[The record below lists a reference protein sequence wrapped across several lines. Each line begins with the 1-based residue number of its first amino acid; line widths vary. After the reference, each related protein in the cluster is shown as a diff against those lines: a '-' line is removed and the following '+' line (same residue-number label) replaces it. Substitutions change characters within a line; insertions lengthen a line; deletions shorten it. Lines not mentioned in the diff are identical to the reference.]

1 MNLKLVK
8 LASYFLVVFFLLPL
22 CINAQGW
29 ERIFPAMYES
39 LGRQVFIENDST
51 YSINT
56 FTDGMNRWM
65 QLNDQGYELSAV
77 AYPYLPN
84 PTFIIRAS
92 DGHFVSASNGPAPLS
107 YINKVYLTKRDMMGN
122 LIWEHIIG
130 ADSVHQRVGRVV
142 QDNNG
147 DYIYAGMTTEDEPGA
162 LKQGYVSKAD
172 ESGNLLWTTLLSNSH
187 DVLQCLDMVTTTDEG
202 VMVIG
207 SGSSNGLLVLAKL
220 DGNGNELW
228 SSNQYL
234 GLIVD
239 DMITTADGNIA
250 LIGRDNGLAK
260 LIKLDEDGNEIWTR
274 EFPSLGW
281 VSKLIQT
288 TDQGLAILN
297 TKITFDGRHIVTIT
311 KTDVDGYELW
321 EQSFLANPF
330 LNWGQDFQQTSD
342 GGYIIVGATGADE
355 SEHVDDLY
363 IIKTDANG
371 NSYTSNIDGF
381 SQYDLNEDC
390 LLDNTE
396 QALEG
401 WIVAAAKANE
411 TRYGLIDE
419 TGHFQINADT
429 GTYTVNVIPPSEY
442 WFSCDNIPP
451 VQLAQ
456 IGDSVSVDIPV
467 QSIEQCPLLEI
478 QTSST
483 TYRICDNS
491 STYQVYYCN
500 QGTEA
505 VDDITIE
512 ITFDDLLTVESA
524 SAPIISQSGNTYI
537 FDGGSLDFLECSFF
551 SVDLSVAC
559 DVDLI
564 GQTLCTEAHIY
575 PDSSCLPIDPL
586 WSGASITANAYCDG
600 DSVRLELENIGT
612 GDMQAPL
619 NYIVVEDDVIMI
631 SEPYQLD
638 IGEILPLAFPADGD
652 FYRIESPQ
660 EPYHP
665 GNSMPSA
672 HVEACVSSIGQEISL
687 GFVNQYPLDD
697 NDYFIDIH
705 CKEIVGSYDPNIKEA
720 SPRGYQEDH
729 FIEPN
734 TPIDYTIHF
743 QNTGTDTA
751 FKVVIQD
758 ILSPLLNPA
767 TFRKGAA
774 SHPYEVELTSEGV
787 LIFTF
792 DNIMLPDSNINEPA
806 SHGFVQFS
814 IGQQTDLVPGTV
826 INNEAG
832 IYFDFNPPIITNQ
845 TYHTIEEDFIAVF
858 VDEILLPEVTV
869 KVYPNPFFNST
880 TFEVD
885 GIDSSPLQFNL
896 FDATGKPLRSEMFTG
911 LQFNLHRDG
920 LPGGIYFY
928 TIQREGKN
936 INTGKIIA
944 Y

>member
-8 LASYFLVVFFLLPL
+8 LASYFLVVLFLLPFSTH
-22 CINAQGW
+22 AQGW
-29 ERIFPAMYES
+29 ERIFPSMDQTI
-39 LGRQVFIENDST
+39 GRQVFIENDST
-51 YSINT
+51 YLISVYNP
-56 FTDGMNRWM
+56 DGTYRFM
-65 QLNDQGYELSAV
+65 QLNSQGYELSSA
-77 AYPYLPN
+77 ACPN
-84 PTFIIRAS
+84 QGNSTLMVKAS
-92 DGHFVSASNGPAPLS
+92 DGHFVSASNGPVPS
-107 YINKVYLTKRDMMGN
+107 SDFIYLTKRDIMGN
-122 LIWEHIIG
+122 LIWEYIMGSGFETQLVERI
-130 ADSVHQRVGRVV
+130 V

-147 DYIYAGMTTEDEPGA
+147 DYIYTGMIKEDG
-162 LKQGYVSKAD
+162 LQQIYISKVD
-172 ESGNLLWTTLLSNSH
+172 ENGNLLWTTLLANSYDAH
-187 DVLQCLDMVTTTDEG
+187 RYLNMVTTTDGG
-202 VMVIG
+202 VMVVG
-207 SGSSNGLLVLAKL
+207 SATNNEPLVFAKL

-228 SSNQYL
+228 SSNQYP
-234 GLIVD
+234 GLFAD
-239 DMITTADGNIA
+239 DMITTADGNIV
-250 LIGRDNGLAK
+250 LICRENISTENTLTK

-274 EFPSLGW
+274 EFFFLGW
-281 VSKLIQT
+281 PSRFIQT
-288 TDQGLAILN
+288 ADQGFAILN
-297 TKITFDGRHIVTIT
+297 TNSTLDGHRVRLT
-311 KTDVDGYELW
+311 KTDAEGYEIWQRSYFGYL
-321 EQSFLANPF
+321 LDNGG
-330 LNWGQDFQQTSD
+330 LDLKQTSD
-342 GGYIIVGATGADE
+342 EGYIIVGATGSNGDQ
-355 SEHVDDLY
+355 HPGDLY

-371 NSYTSNIDGF
+371 NSFTSSINGF
-381 SQYDLNEDC
+381 SQYDLNENC
-390 LLDNTE
+390 LLDNDE

-401 WIVAAAKANE
+401 WIVTAAKANE
-411 TRYGLIDE
+411 IRYGLIDE
-419 TGHFQINADT
+419 TGHFQINVDT
-429 GTYTVNVIPPSEY
+429 GTYTVNVISPSEY
-442 WFSCDNIPP
+442 WLSCDNIPP

-478 QTSST
+478 QTSCT
-483 TYRICDNS
+483 PYRICDN

-512 ITFDDLLTVESA
+512 ITFDDLLTVNSA

-537 FDGGSLDFLECSFF
+537 FDGGSLDFLECTSF
-551 SVDLSVAC
+551 SVDLSVSC
-559 DVDLI
+559 DVDLL
-564 GQTLCTEAHIY
+564 GQALCTEAHIY

-586 WSGASITANAYCDG
+586 WSGASITATAYCDG

-697 NDYFIDIH
+697 NDYFIDIY
-705 CKEIVGSYDPNIKEA
+705 CQEIVGSYDPNIKEA

-814 IGQQTDLVPGTV
+814 IEQQADLAPGTV
-826 INNEAG
+826 INNKAG

-858 VDEILLPEVTV
+858 VDEIFLPEVTV
-869 KVYPNPFFNST
+869 KVYPNPFFSST

-896 FDATGKPLRSEMFTG
+896 FDATGRPLRSEMFTG